1 MSKSSLVPC
10 MELSLPTE
18 MSHGYRRQAVHGYSK
33 VKFYITKM
41 EAKIAE
47 TA

>member
-1 MSKSSLVPC
+1 MSKSSLVPY

-18 MSHGYRRQAVHGYSK
+18 MSHEYGQQAIHGYLM
-33 VKFYITKM
+33 VKFYI
-41 EAKIAE
+41 IAE